1 VSSILAKP
9 HLADRTTPAGE
20 VDSMYENRFYT
31 LTLTCPSGPGIPV
44 PAENAIRPAQGTVIA
59 LMPERRAPECLI
71 LSNRCR

>member
-31 LTLTCPSGPGIPV
+31 LTLTCPSGPGIP
-44 PAENAIRPAQGTVIA
+44 
-59 LMPERRAPECLI
+59 
-71 LSNRCR
+71 